1 MDTPH
6 DHPRRFF
13 LANLSVGLGTLLC
26 RITGFGRVLALAY
39 AIGLGGLSDVYN
51 TANTTPNIIYE
62 LMLGGILSAT
72 LLPTFVRALKDKDY
86 PAISAVMSVACLA
99 LAVLTCIMILAAPAI
114 MDLYSLS
121 RKDSPQEFHD
131 VGVVL
136 VRLFMPQIFFY
147 GLISLATA
155 LLNAQHK
162 FSLPAY
168 APILN
173 NLVVCG
179 LLMLLPHLFGPSIT
193 LEDASKNANL
203 VFYLGVGT
211 TLGIALSALVLV
223 PALLKSGIALSFTPD
238 WRHPAVRNVLR
249 LSGWT
254 VGYVMAN
261 QAALFLVSLIAL
273 HREGWLTAYQTAFT
287 FFILPHGLLAMTIT
301 TTFLPR
307 ITQDATSGDMQGMI
321 RQISHGIRLLILLM
335 LPASVGY
342 MMIARPLL
350 VTLLNHGQFTLDAA
364 HLTAD
369 TLSFFAIGLLP
380 FSLYLFLLRGFYA
393 LSDTKTPFQI
403 NVVENILNIILALP
417 LALLFG
423 AKGLALAY
431 SLAYS
436 GAVVLTFYKLSRRT
450 GYAEGL
456 RWGDLS
462 PYISRICI
470 SVAIMAVAVAITL
483 IILSGQSSVWQ
494 LSAAVLV
501 GGFTYASAVLSLKAI
516 TIQDIRSLIS
526 SRT

>member
-1 MDTPH
+1 MSDISPE
-6 DHPRRFF
+6 HPRRFF
-13 LANLSVGLGTLLC
+13 LSNVSVGFGTLLC
-26 RITGFGRVLALAY
+26 RVTGFGRVLALAY

-72 LLPTFVRALKDKDY
+72 LLPTFVRALAEKDHR
-86 PAISAVMSVACLA
+86 AISAVLSVACVA
-99 LAVLTCIMILAAPAI
+99 LAILTLVMILAAPWI

-121 RKDSPQEFHD
+121 RKDSPQEFHQ

-147 GLISLATA
+147 GVISLATA
-155 LLNAQHK
+155 VLNAQHK
-162 FSLPAY
+162 FALPAY
-168 APILN
+168 VPILN
-173 NLVVCG
+173 NLVVCAL
-179 LLMLLPHLFGPSIT
+179 LLMLPHLFGPDIT
-193 LEDASKNANL
+193 LAEACKNANL

-211 TLGIALSALVLV
+211 TLGIALSAMALV
-223 PALLKSGIALSFTPD
+223 PALLRSGLALSFLPD

-307 ITQDATSGDMQGMI
+307 ITRNATTGDMQGFAHHMG
-321 RQISHGIRLLILLM
+321 QGLRLLILLM

-342 MMIARPLL
+342 IMIARPLL
-350 VTLLNHGQFTLDAA
+350 VTLLNHGQFTLEAA
-364 HLTAD
+364 YLTAD

-393 LSDTKTPFQI
+393 MSDTKTPFQI
-403 NVVENILNIILALP
+403 NLVENVLNIILALP

-436 GAVVLTFYKLSRRT
+436 GAVVMTLQALKTRT
-450 GYAEGL
+450 HQSEGL
-456 RWGDLS
+456 RWADLS
-462 PYISRICI
+462 GYVARLSV
-470 SVAIMAVAVAITL
+470 SVAVMAVAVAMTL
-483 IILSGQSSVWQ
+483 VGLSGQSALVQ
-494 LSAAVLV
+494 LVAAVLV
-501 GGFTYASAVLSLKAI
+501 GAATYAGGV
-516 TIQDIRSLIS
+516 LIS
-526 SRT
+526 RAVRWSDVKALISR